1 MLYASNRLEGNS
13 KPDIIV
19 LKVPKMDL
27 SFSAEHAAFQDEVRT
42 FIEENLPADIRDK
55 GYRGLKIEKEDV
67 ARWHRTLYEKGW
79 AAPAWP
85 KEHGGCEWDAVRLY
99 IFNEELS
106 RAHAPALSPF
116 GLTMVGPVIYT
127 FGSQAQKERYLP
139 KILSGEEF
147 WCQGY
152 SEPGSGSDLASLQTK
167 AIPDGNDY
175 IVNGQKTWTSYAQW
189 ADMIFCLVRT
199 SNKGKIQ
206 EGISFLLI
214 DMKSPGI
221 EVAPIV
227 TIDGGREVN
236 NTYFTDVRVPI
247 DNRVG
252 EENKGWTY
260 AKFLLGNE
268 RSSIARVGHS
278 KARLRR
284 LKQMACEEHAG
295 GCPIIEDADFRKSV
309 AELEIKLRALEFT
322 ELRFLMAYS
331 NGEEPG
337 AEVSMLK
344 IRGTEIQQE
353 LTELSMKA
361 MGMYAHPYVP
371 EALEH
376 GWNED
381 PIGPSLAPS
390 LSPVYFNVRKTSIYG
405 GTNEIQ
411 KNIMAKMVLGL

>member
-1 MLYASNRLEGNS
+1 M
-13 KPDIIV
+13 
-19 LKVPKMDL
+19 
-27 SFSAEHAAFQDEVRT
+27 
-42 FIEENLPADIRDK
+42 
-55 GYRGLKIEKEDV
+55 
-67 ARWHRTLYEKGW
+67 
-79 AAPAWP
+79 
-85 KEHGGCEWDAVRLY
+85 DAVRLY
-99 IFNEELS
+99 ILNEELS

-199 SNKGKIQ
+199 SNEGKIQ

-252 EENKGWTY
+252 EENKGWT
-260 AKFLLGNE
+260 AQN
-268 RSSIARVGHS
+268 SCWATNV
-278 KARLRR
+278 
-284 LKQMACEEHAG
+284 
-295 GCPIIEDADFRKSV
+295 P
-309 AELEIKLRALEFT
+309 LRASVIRKRVCAASSKWRAKNTPADAQSSKTPISVKVSLNSK
-322 ELRFLMAYS
+322 S
-331 NGEEPG
+331 NSG
-337 AEVSMLK
+337 
-344 IRGTEIQQE
+344 R
-353 LTELSMKA
+353 LSL
-361 MGMYAHPYVP
+361 PNFV
-371 EALEH
+371 
-376 GWNED
+376 
-381 PIGPSLAPS
+381 
-390 LSPVYFNVRKTSIYG
+390 F
-405 GTNEIQ
+405 
-411 KNIMAKMVLGL
+411 

>member
-1 MLYASNRLEGNS
+1 
-13 KPDIIV
+13 
-19 LKVPKMDL
+19 MDL
-27 SFSAEHAAFQDEVRT
+27 KFSVEHTAFQEEVRT

-55 GYRGLKIEKEDV
+55 GYRGLKVEKEDV
-67 ARWHRTLYEKGW
+67 ARWHKTLFEKGW

-85 KEHGGCEWDAVRLY
+85 EEHGGCNWDAIRGY

-127 FGSQAQKERYLP
+127 FGSQAQKDRYLP

-152 SEPGSGSDLASLQTK
+152 SEPGSGSDLASLQMK
-167 AIPDGNDY
+167 AVPDGNDY
-175 IVNGQKTWTSYAQW
+175 VVNGQKTWTSYAQW

-199 SNKGKIQ
+199 SHEGKIQ

-221 EVAPIV
+221 EVNPIV

-236 NTYFTDVRVPI
+236 NTYFTNVRVPI
-247 DNRVG
+247 KNRVG
-252 EENKGWTY
+252 EENQGWTY

-268 RSSIARVGHS
+268 RSSIARVGDS

-284 LKQMACEEHAG
+284 LKQIASEEHLG
-295 GCPIIEDADFRKSV
+295 GLPIIKDAEFRKSI

-322 ELRFLMAYS
+322 ELRFLMADTD
-331 NGEEPG
+331 GEGPG

-344 IRGTEIQQE
+344 IRGTEVQQE

-361 MGMYAHPYVP
+361 MGMYAHPYIP

-381 PIGPSLAPS
+381 PIGPELAPS
-390 LSPVYFNVRKTSIYG
+390 YR
-405 GTNEIQ
+405 
-411 KNIMAKMVLGL
+411 